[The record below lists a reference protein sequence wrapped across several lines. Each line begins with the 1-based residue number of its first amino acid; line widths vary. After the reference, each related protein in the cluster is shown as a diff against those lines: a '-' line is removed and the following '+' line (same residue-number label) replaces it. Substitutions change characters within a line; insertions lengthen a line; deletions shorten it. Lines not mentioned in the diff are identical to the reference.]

1 MNFKFNR
8 NNKKKIL
15 NFKFNH
21 MVPPNGET
29 PRIKK
34 LSDVVEDISP
44 DYIVYI
50 PKGS

>member
-1 MNFKFNR
+1 
-8 NNKKKIL
+8 
-15 NFKFNH
+15 

-29 PRIKK
+29 PRIKN
-34 LSDVVEDISP
+34 LSDVEEVISP

>member
-1 MNFKFNR
+1 
-8 NNKKKIL
+8 
-15 NFKFNH
+15 

-34 LSDVVEDISP
+34 LSDVEEDISP

>member
-1 MNFKFNR
+1 
-8 NNKKKIL
+8 
-15 NFKFNH
+15 

-34 LSDVVEDISP
+34 SLSDVEEVISP